1 LEVAMQRRDL
11 ETAAARYTYLR
22 GLLLIPAG
30 LLFVI
35 AALGNWKV
43 GPFRHDWVFLLAVLA
58 IGAVYLV
65 ILRYYNEH
73 YGRLSP
79 TTAQQAQALAA
90 LVLCAVLMIGM
101 SLLLRSRAEWSLD
114 LPVNAITVSFAIVML
129 ASYAITV
136 GLHRHHVIIWGTV
149 LVAGALPVW
158 DGADPSNVGLI
169 IDGVAVMV
177 SGVFDH
183 RLFVRAF
190 GTPALPALD
199 ARA

>member
-1 LEVAMQRRDL
+1 MQRRDL
-11 ETAAARYTYLR
+11 ESAAARYTYLR

-30 LLFVI
+30 LLFVV
-35 AALGNWKV
+35 AALGNWEV
-43 GPFRHDWVFLLAVLA
+43 GPFRHAWVFVAAVLA

-79 TTAQQAQALAA
+79 TTGQQAQALAA
-90 LVLCAVLMIGM
+90 LVFSAGVMFGM

-114 LPVNAITVSFAIVML
+114 LPVNAIAVSFAVVML

-136 GLHRHHVIIWGTV
+136 GLHTHHVVIWGTV

-158 DGADPSNVGLI
+158 DGADPSNVGLL
-169 IDGVAVMV
+169 IDGVALMI
-177 SGVFDH
+177 SGAFDH

-190 GTPALPALD
+190 GAPALPALD